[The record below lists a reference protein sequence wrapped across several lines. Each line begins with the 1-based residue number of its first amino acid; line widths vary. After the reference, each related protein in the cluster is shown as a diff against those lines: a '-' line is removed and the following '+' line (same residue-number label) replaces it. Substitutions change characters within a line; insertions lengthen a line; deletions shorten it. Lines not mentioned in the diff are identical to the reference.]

1 MKIVQKALGFVAR
14 KINTLSQS
22 QNIGLAEGEAT
33 PGMPE
38 LVRAAPAEGAVL
50 LKNNGVLPVSKEQ
63 TVSLFGRVQVNT
75 FFVGYG
81 SGGDV
86 NAPYKIS
93 YLDGIKNCENIT
105 LNTQLADIYTDW
117 CAKNP
122 VFDAV
127 WGMWPRYL
135 PEMPLSDETVKNAAN
150 QSDTALVFIGRSS
163 GEDRENVL
171 KEGSYYLTKDEIK
184 MLRKVTNCFK
194 KVAVILNIGS
204 IIDFSWL
211 DEFGDKIGAVMVVW
225 QGGMES
231 GNAVADLL
239 CGRVTPCGKLTDTV
253 AKSYKDYP
261 SSSNFGKKKFTCY
274 EEDIFVGYRYF
285 STFDKEKVVYPFGF
299 GLSYARF
306 DLNCLAVNVGEENT
320 EVTVRVKNI
329 SDKYSGKEVVQVYYG
344 AEGTKLVKPGRQL
357 VAFEKTKLLAPGEE
371 QDMVITYPNSVYASY
386 DDFGVTGYKYAWV
399 QEKGSYKIYV
409 GTDAVSAWNYAS
421 FECETKLINQ
431 LTQCAAPTESFN
443 RIDSL
448 DKNTK
453 HPVPLNSKDIKSLI
467 KKNIPADI
475 ELTGDKG
482 YKLSDVRSGKVLMN
496 DFIAQLSL
504 DELEAISRG
513 DYTMHSKL
521 GAEGN
526 AGAFGGVLESM
537 RNKGITP
544 VVTTDG
550 PSGIRLKASCSLL
563 PIGTLLACTWNE
575 ALVEQLYT
583 LIGNEMLDRGSD
595 VLLAPGMNIH
605 RNPLCGRNF
614 EYFSEDPLI
623 SGKIAAAVVRGIQS
637 SGLSACPKH
646 FACNNQETNRC
657 HNDSRVSERA
667 LREIYLKGF
676 EICVKEAS
684 PKCLMTSYNKING
697 VWGHYNYELC
707 QSILRDEWGF
717 EGCVMTDW
725 WMRKS
730 RSPEFPAIRDNAYR
744 VRAGVDVLMPGGER
758 VNTGKPDGTLLETY
772 GKPDGMTLG
781 EMQRTAKHVCNLI
794 LRLPE
799 KNMPND

>member
-38 LVRAAPAEGAVL
+38 LVRAAAAEGAVL

-421 FECETKLINQ
+421 F
-431 LTQCAAPTESFN
+431 
-443 RIDSL
+443 
-448 DKNTK
+448 
-453 HPVPLNSKDIKSLI
+453 
-467 KKNIPADI
+467 
-475 ELTGDKG
+475 
-482 YKLSDVRSGKVLMN
+482 
-496 DFIAQLSL
+496 
-504 DELEAISRG
+504 
-513 DYTMHSKL
+513 
-521 GAEGN
+521 
-526 AGAFGGVLESM
+526 
-537 RNKGITP
+537 
-544 VVTTDG
+544 
-550 PSGIRLKASCSLL
+550 
-563 PIGTLLACTWNE
+563 
-575 ALVEQLYT
+575 
-583 LIGNEMLDRGSD
+583 
-595 VLLAPGMNIH
+595 
-605 RNPLCGRNF
+605 
-614 EYFSEDPLI
+614 
-623 SGKIAAAVVRGIQS
+623 
-637 SGLSACPKH
+637 
-646 FACNNQETNRC
+646 
-657 HNDSRVSERA
+657 
-667 LREIYLKGF
+667 
-676 EICVKEAS
+676 KEAGQ
-684 PKCLMTSYNKING
+684 YG
-697 VWGHYNYELC
+697 
-707 QSILRDEWGF
+707 LR
-717 EGCVMTDW
+717 VQN
-725 WMRKS
+725 S
-730 RSPEFPAIRDNAYR
+730 RRDR
-744 VRAGVDVLMPGGER
+744 
-758 VNTGKPDGTLLETY
+758 
-772 GKPDGMTLG
+772 
-781 EMQRTAKHVCNLI
+781 
-794 LRLPE
+794 
-799 KNMPND
+799 